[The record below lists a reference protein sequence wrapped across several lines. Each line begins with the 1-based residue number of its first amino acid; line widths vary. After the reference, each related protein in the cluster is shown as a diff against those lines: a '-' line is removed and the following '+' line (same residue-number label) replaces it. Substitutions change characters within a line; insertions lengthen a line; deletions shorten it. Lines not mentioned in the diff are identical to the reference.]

1 MVLVTSCESRE
12 GDDTFWQAETTHVA
26 PDTTPD
32 PVLPPAPPSDIGQA
46 KKRSGPIPLKA
57 NGDPFSFA
65 SLVKKVNPGVVNIYT
80 KTVVGSRG
88 RRNGYF
94 FGAPQ
99 RRVAE
104 SLGTGFVVDK
114 DGSILTNHH
123 VVGNASAIQIRTH
136 DGKEYP
142 AKVIGSDPKTDIAL
156 IQVVGAHDLHV
167 LPMGDSDKLE
177 VGDWVVAIGN
187 ALGLS
192 STVTAGI
199 VSAKGRSEVPL
210 GGEVAYMDFIQ
221 TDASINP
228 GNSGG
233 PLLNIKGE
241 VVGINTAV
249 SREGQGIGF
258 AIPMSMVRAI
268 YPQLKR
274 SGKVSRSWLGI
285 YVKALDKPTA
295 SSAGLAEAKGAV
307 VRRVV
312 KGGPAE
318 TAGLLQGDI
327 ITRFNNEPINDI
339 NDLRWKSSVAGIGH
353 TAEVNVRRGRK
364 DVLLKLKM
372 AKNPYN

>member
-1 MVLVTSCESRE
+1 MTRQHGLHLTERARSILVVPLALCMVLVTSCESRE

-26 PDTTPD
+26 ADTTPD

-46 KKRSGPIPLKA
+46 KKRSGPIPLKS

-241 VVGINTAV
+241 VVGNQHRGLKRGPRHRVCNPDVHGSGDLSAAQTV
-249 SREGQGIGF
+249 GQGV
-258 AIPMSMVRAI
+258 P
-268 YPQLKR
+268 L
-274 SGKVSRSWLGI
+274 
-285 YVKALDKPTA
+285 
-295 SSAGLAEAKGAV
+295 
-307 VRRVV
+307 
-312 KGGPAE
+312 
-318 TAGLLQGDI
+318 
-327 ITRFNNEPINDI
+327 
-339 NDLRWKSSVAGIGH
+339 VAGYLRQGAGQ
-353 TAEVNVRRGRK
+353 TYRLLGR
-364 DVLLKLKM
+364 
-372 AKNPYN
+372 PS